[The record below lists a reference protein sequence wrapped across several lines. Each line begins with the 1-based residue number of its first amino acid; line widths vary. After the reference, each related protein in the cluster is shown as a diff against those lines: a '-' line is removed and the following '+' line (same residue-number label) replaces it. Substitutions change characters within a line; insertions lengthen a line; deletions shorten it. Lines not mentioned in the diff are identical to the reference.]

1 MDKKQLGE
9 FNEDS
14 LFSPANSLLIGDS
27 KPTGNKLTYR
37 KGDVIVNIGPK
48 METEPIYICVKGGN
62 PGQWI
67 AIGGG
72 SGGGTG
78 IDGKSAYEIAVE
90 HGFVGDEKTWLE
102 TLKGVQGPAGP
113 QGPQGEKGD
122 QGEVGPQGPAG
133 VQGPQGEKGDQGEV
147 GPQGPAGVQGPVGP
161 QGERGPQGEQ
171 GVQGPAGKFDKT
183 ALFSEL
189 LTDSKNVIGA
199 INELYRLI
207 KGEPPVE
214 DKNLIYYGYIP
225 YSVTGMLAN
234 GYEDITLDMIKHQD
248 SHITTSSDK
257 VEGKINVG
265 DGIIPEECYIIVAV
279 PRDKGIVV
287 KKDDGFGGKVNFGV
301 GDGVHSANGIDVEY
315 EGVQYSLYGELTLVS
330 GERFIYMV

>member
-102 TLKGVQGPAGP
+102 TLKGAQGP
-113 QGPQGEKGD
+113 
-122 QGEVGPQGPAG
+122 VGP
-133 VQGPQGEKGDQGEV
+133 QGPQGEKGDQGEV

-183 ALFSEL
+183 ALFNEL

-207 KGEPPVE
+207 KGEPPVD

>member
-102 TLKGVQGPAGP
+102 TLKGAQGPVGP

-133 VQGPQGEKGDQGEV
+133 VQGP
-147 GPQGPAGVQGPVGP
+147 AGP

-248 SHITTSSDK
+248 SHISTSSNK

>member
-102 TLKGVQGPAGP
+102 TLKGAQGPVGP

-133 VQGPQGEKGDQGEV
+133 VQGPV
-147 GPQGPAGVQGPVGP
+147 GQQGP
-161 QGERGPQGEQ
+161 QGERGPQGEK
-171 GVQGPAGKFDKT
+171 GDQGPAGKFDKT

>member
-102 TLKGVQGPAGP
+102 TLKGAQGEVGP

-122 QGEVGPQGPAG
+122 QGEVGPQGPVG
-133 VQGPQGEKGDQGEV
+133 VQGP
-147 GPQGPAGVQGPVGP
+147 AGP

-183 ALFSEL
+183 ALFNEL

-248 SHITTSSDK
+248 SHISTSSDK

>member
-102 TLKGVQGPAGP
+102 TLKGAQGP
-113 QGPQGEKGD
+113 
-122 QGEVGPQGPAG
+122 VGP
-133 VQGPQGEKGDQGEV
+133 QGPQGEKGDQGEV

-183 ALFSEL
+183 ALFNEL

-207 KGEPPVE
+207 KGEPPVD

-234 GYEDITLDMIKHQD
+234 GYADITLDMIKHQD

-287 KKDDGFGGKVNFGV
+287 KKDDGFGGKVDFGV

>member
-102 TLKGVQGPAGP
+102 TLKGAQGPVGP

-133 VQGPQGEKGDQGEV
+133 VQGP
-147 GPQGPAGVQGPVGP
+147 AGP

-171 GVQGPAGKFDKT
+171 GIQGPAGKFDKT
-183 ALFSEL
+183 ALFNEL

-248 SHITTSSDK
+248 SHITTTSNK

>member
-1 MDKKQLGE
+1 MYKKQLGE

-102 TLKGVQGPAGP
+102 TLKGAQGPVGP
-113 QGPQGEKGD
+113 QGPQGD
-122 QGEVGPQGPAG
+122 
-133 VQGPQGEKGDQGEV
+133 KGDQGEV

-183 ALFSEL
+183 ALFNEL

-287 KKDDGFGGKVNFGV
+287 KKDDGFGGKVDFGV
-301 GDGVHSANGIDVEY
+301 GDGVHSANGIDVVY

>member
-102 TLKGVQGPAGP
+102 TLKGAQGPVGP

-133 VQGPQGEKGDQGEV
+133 VQGP
-147 GPQGPAGVQGPVGP
+147 AGP

-183 ALFSEL
+183 ALFNEL

-301 GDGVHSANGIDVEY
+301 GDGVHSANGIDVVY

>member
-1 MDKKQLGE
+1 MYKKQLGE

-102 TLKGVQGPAGP
+102 TLKGAQGP
-113 QGPQGEKGD
+113 
-122 QGEVGPQGPAG
+122 VGP
-133 VQGPQGEKGDQGEV
+133 QGPQGEKGDQGEV

-183 ALFSEL
+183 ALFNEL

-287 KKDDGFGGKVNFGV
+287 KKDDGFGGKVDFGV
-301 GDGVHSANGIDVEY
+301 GDGVHSANGIDVVY

>member
-102 TLKGVQGPAGP
+102 TLKGAQGPVGP

-122 QGEVGPQGPAG
+122 QGEVGPQGP
-133 VQGPQGEKGDQGEV
+133 V
-147 GPQGPAGVQGPVGP
+147 GVQGPVGQQGP

-183 ALFSEL
+183 ALFNEL

-248 SHITTSSDK
+248 SHISTSSNK

>member
-102 TLKGVQGPAGP
+102 TLKGAQGP
-113 QGPQGEKGD
+113 
-122 QGEVGPQGPAG
+122 VGP
-133 VQGPQGEKGDQGEV
+133 QGPQGEKGDQGEV

-183 ALFSEL
+183 ALFNEL

-225 YSVTGMLAN
+225 YSVTGMLEN
-234 GYEDITLDMIKHQD
+234 GYADITLDMIKHQD
-248 SHITTSSDK
+248 SHISTSSDK

>member
-102 TLKGVQGPAGP
+102 TLKGAQGPVGP

-133 VQGPQGEKGDQGEV
+133 VQGP
-147 GPQGPAGVQGPVGP
+147 AGP

-234 GYEDITLDMIKHQD
+234 GYADITLDMIKHQD

-287 KKDDGFGGKVNFGV
+287 KKDDGFGGKVDFGV
-301 GDGVHSANGIDVEY
+301 GDGVHSANGIDVVY

>member
-102 TLKGVQGPAGP
+102 TLKGAQGP
-113 QGPQGEKGD
+113 
-122 QGEVGPQGPAG
+122 VGP
-133 VQGPQGEKGDQGEV
+133 QGPQGEKGDQGEV

-248 SHITTSSDK
+248 SHITKSSDK

>member
-102 TLKGVQGPAGP
+102 TLKGAQGPVGP

-133 VQGPQGEKGDQGEV
+133 VQGPV
-147 GPQGPAGVQGPVGP
+147 GQQGP

-183 ALFSEL
+183 ALFNEL

-214 DKNLIYYGYIP
+214 DNNLIYYGYIP

-248 SHITTSSDK
+248 SHISTSSDK

>member
-102 TLKGVQGPAGP
+102 TLKGAQGPVGP
-113 QGPQGEKGD
+113 QGPKGEKGD

-133 VQGPQGEKGDQGEV
+133 VQGP
-147 GPQGPAGVQGPVGP
+147 AGP

-183 ALFSEL
+183 ALFNEL

-248 SHITTSSDK
+248 SHISTSSDK

>member
-102 TLKGVQGPAGP
+102 TLKGAQGPVGP

-133 VQGPQGEKGDQGEV
+133 VQGP
-147 GPQGPAGVQGPVGP
+147 AGP

-183 ALFSEL
+183 ALFNEL

-234 GYEDITLDMIKHQD
+234 GYADITLDMIKHQD

-287 KKDDGFGGKVNFGV
+287 KKDDGFGGKVDFGV
-301 GDGVHSANGIDVEY
+301 GDGVHSANGVDVEY

>member
-102 TLKGVQGPAGP
+102 TLKGAQGP
-113 QGPQGEKGD
+113 
-122 QGEVGPQGPAG
+122 VGP
-133 VQGPQGEKGDQGEV
+133 QGPQGEKGDQGEV

-183 ALFSEL
+183 ALFNEL

-207 KGEPPVE
+207 KGEPPVD

-234 GYEDITLDMIKHQD
+234 GYADITLDMIKHQD

-287 KKDDGFGGKVNFGV
+287 KKDDGFGGKVDFGV
-301 GDGVHSANGIDVEY
+301 GDGVHSANGVDVEY

>member
-102 TLKGVQGPAGP
+102 TLKGAQGP
-113 QGPQGEKGD
+113 
-122 QGEVGPQGPAG
+122 VGP
-133 VQGPQGEKGDQGEV
+133 QGPQGEKGDQGEV

-183 ALFSEL
+183 ALFNEL

-234 GYEDITLDMIKHQD
+234 GYADITLDMIKHQD
-248 SHITTSSDK
+248 SHISTSSNK

>member
-102 TLKGVQGPAGP
+102 TLKGAQGPVGP

-133 VQGPQGEKGDQGEV
+133 VQGE
-147 GPQGPAGVQGPVGP
+147 VGP

-248 SHITTSSDK
+248 SHITTSSNK

-279 PRDKGIVV
+279 PRDKGIVA

>member
-102 TLKGVQGPAGP
+102 TLKGAQGP
-113 QGPQGEKGD
+113 
-122 QGEVGPQGPAG
+122 VGP
-133 VQGPQGEKGDQGEV
+133 QGPQGEKGDQGEV

-183 ALFSEL
+183 ALFNEL

-248 SHITTSSDK
+248 SHISTSSDK

>member
-102 TLKGVQGPAGP
+102 TLKGAQGPVGP

-133 VQGPQGEKGDQGEV
+133 VQGP
-147 GPQGPAGVQGPVGP
+147 AGP

-183 ALFSEL
+183 ALFNEL

-207 KGEPPVE
+207 KGEPPVD

-234 GYEDITLDMIKHQD
+234 GYADITLDMIKHQD
-248 SHITTSSDK
+248 SHISTSSDK

>member
-102 TLKGVQGPAGP
+102 TLKGAQGPVGP

-133 VQGPQGEKGDQGEV
+133 VQGP
-147 GPQGPAGVQGPVGP
+147 AGP

-183 ALFSEL
+183 ALFNEL

-248 SHITTSSDK
+248 SHISTSSNK

>member
-102 TLKGVQGPAGP
+102 TLKGAQGP
-113 QGPQGEKGD
+113 
-122 QGEVGPQGPAG
+122 VGP
-133 VQGPQGEKGDQGEV
+133 QGPQGEKGDQGEV

-183 ALFSEL
+183 ALFNEL

-248 SHITTSSDK
+248 SHITTSSNK

>member
-102 TLKGVQGPAGP
+102 TLKGVQGPVGP

-133 VQGPQGEKGDQGEV
+133 VQGP
-147 GPQGPAGVQGPVGP
+147 AGP

-183 ALFSEL
+183 ALFNEL

-225 YSVTGMLAN
+225 YSVTGMLEN
-234 GYEDITLDMIKHQD
+234 GYADITLDMIKHQD
-248 SHITTSSDK
+248 SHITTSSNK

>member
-102 TLKGVQGPAGP
+102 TLKGAQGPVGP

-133 VQGPQGEKGDQGEV
+133 VQGP
-147 GPQGPAGVQGPVGP
+147 AGP

-248 SHITTSSDK
+248 SHITTSSNK

-301 GDGVHSANGIDVEY
+301 GDGVHSANGIDVVY

>member
-102 TLKGVQGPAGP
+102 TLKGAQGPVGP

-133 VQGPQGEKGDQGEV
+133 VQGPV
-147 GPQGPAGVQGPVGP
+147 GQQGP

-183 ALFSEL
+183 ALFNEL

-225 YSVTGMLAN
+225 YSVTGMLEN
-234 GYEDITLDMIKHQD
+234 GYADITLDMIKHQD
-248 SHITTSSDK
+248 SHISTSSDK

>member
-102 TLKGVQGPAGP
+102 TLKGAQGP
-113 QGPQGEKGD
+113 
-122 QGEVGPQGPAG
+122 VGP
-133 VQGPQGEKGDQGEV
+133 QGPQGEKGDQGEV

-171 GVQGPAGKFDKT
+171 GAQGPAGKFDKT
-183 ALFSEL
+183 ALFNEL

-279 PRDKGIVV
+279 PRDKGIVI

>member
-102 TLKGVQGPAGP
+102 TLKGAQGPV
-113 QGPQGEKGD
+113 GPQGEKGD

-133 VQGPQGEKGDQGEV
+133 VQGP
-147 GPQGPAGVQGPVGP
+147 AGP

-183 ALFSEL
+183 ALFNEL

-248 SHITTSSDK
+248 SHITTSSNK

>member
-102 TLKGVQGPAGP
+102 TLKGAQGPAGP
-113 QGPQGEKGD
+113 
-122 QGEVGPQGPAG
+122 
-133 VQGPQGEKGDQGEV
+133 QGPQGEKGDQGEV

-248 SHITTSSDK
+248 SHITTSTNK

-265 DGIIPEECYIIVAV
+265 EGIIPEECYIIVAV

>member
-102 TLKGVQGPAGP
+102 TLKGAQGPVGP

-133 VQGPQGEKGDQGEV
+133 VQGP
-147 GPQGPAGVQGPVGP
+147 AGP

-183 ALFSEL
+183 ALFNEL

-234 GYEDITLDMIKHQD
+234 GYADITLDMIKHQD

>member
-102 TLKGVQGPAGP
+102 TLKGAQGPVGP

-133 VQGPQGEKGDQGEV
+133 I
-147 GPQGPAGVQGPVGP
+147 QGPVGP

-183 ALFSEL
+183 ALFNEL

-234 GYEDITLDMIKHQD
+234 GYADITLDMIKHQD
-248 SHITTSSDK
+248 SHISTSSDK

>member
-48 METEPIYICVKGGN
+48 METEPLYICVKGGN

-102 TLKGVQGPAGP
+102 TLKGAQGP
-113 QGPQGEKGD
+113 
-122 QGEVGPQGPAG
+122 VGP
-133 VQGPQGEKGDQGEV
+133 QGPQGEKGDQGEV

-301 GDGVHSANGIDVEY
+301 GDGVHSANGIDVVY

>member
-113 QGPQGEKGD
+113 
-122 QGEVGPQGPAG
+122 
-133 VQGPQGEKGDQGEV
+133 QGPQGEKGDQGEV

>member
-102 TLKGVQGPAGP
+102 TLKGAQGP
-113 QGPQGEKGD
+113 
-122 QGEVGPQGPAG
+122 VGP
-133 VQGPQGEKGDQGEV
+133 QGPQGEKGDQGEV

-161 QGERGPQGEQ
+161 QGPQGERGPQGEQ

-183 ALFSEL
+183 ALFNEL

-248 SHITTSSDK
+248 SHISTSSDK

>member
-67 AIGGG
+67 SIGGG

-102 TLKGVQGPAGP
+102 TLKGAQGP
-113 QGPQGEKGD
+113 
-122 QGEVGPQGPAG
+122 VGP
-133 VQGPQGEKGDQGEV
+133 QGPQGEKGDQGEV

-183 ALFSEL
+183 ALFNEL

-248 SHITTSSDK
+248 SHITTSSGK

>member
-102 TLKGVQGPAGP
+102 TLKGAQGPVGP

-133 VQGPQGEKGDQGEV
+133 A
-147 GPQGPAGVQGPVGP
+147 QGPAGPQGP

-183 ALFSEL
+183 ALFNEL

-248 SHITTSSDK
+248 SHITTSSNK

>member
-102 TLKGVQGPAGP
+102 TLKGAQGPVGP

-133 VQGPQGEKGDQGEV
+133 VQGP
-147 GPQGPAGVQGPVGP
+147 AGP

-183 ALFSEL
+183 ALFNEL

-225 YSVTGMLAN
+225 YSVTGILGN

-248 SHITTSSDK
+248 SHITTSSNK

>member
-90 HGFVGDEKTWLE
+90 HGFVGDEKAWLE
-102 TLKGVQGPAGP
+102 TLKGVQGP
-113 QGPQGEKGD
+113 
-122 QGEVGPQGPAG
+122 VGP
-133 VQGPQGEKGDQGEV
+133 QGPQGEKGDQGEV

-183 ALFSEL
+183 ALFNEL

-265 DGIIPEECYIIVAV
+265 GGIIPEECYIIVAV

-301 GDGVHSANGIDVEY
+301 GDGVHSANGIDVVY

>member
-102 TLKGVQGPAGP
+102 TLKGAQGPVGP

-133 VQGPQGEKGDQGEV
+133 VQGP
-147 GPQGPAGVQGPVGP
+147 AGP

-183 ALFSEL
+183 TLFSEL

-225 YSVTGMLAN
+225 YSVTGMLEN
-234 GYEDITLDMIKHQD
+234 GYADITLDMIKHQD
-248 SHITTSSDK
+248 SHITTSSNK